1 MYHLIKKD
9 LIIQKRNLKLS
20 ILLLL
25 FFSLSFSSIGTAG
38 LIYSIYAVSYFLAS
52 GASALEDKNNSD
64 MMLVSLPI
72 KKHKIVLSKY
82 ISVYVFATYAI
93 LVTYVIVLIERLFKL
108 PFTVFPFTLEAIVL
122 AVAGVTLLCSI
133 AFPLI
138 FKVGYLKAKMF
149 NNILML
155 TLVFGTAAL
164 SDKLDFNIHFTWQ
177 QQVLQFFGELSE
189 LEIIGIIMIPILI
202 IFIFSYFISLIFY
215 KNREF

>member
-9 LIIQKRNLKLS
+9 FIIQKRNLKLS

-25 FFSLSFSSIGTAG
+25 FFSISFSSIGTAG

-52 GASALEDKNNSD
+52 GASAIEDKNNSD

-72 KKHKIVLSKY
+72 RKQKIVLSKY
-82 ISVYVFATYAI
+82 ISVYIFATYAI
-93 LVTYVIVLIERLFKL
+93 LVTYIIVFIERLFKL
-108 PFTVFPFTLEAIVL
+108 PFNVFSFTLEAIVL

-138 FKVGYLKAKMF
+138 FKFGYLKAKMF

-164 SDKLDFNIHFTWQ
+164 TNKLFLNIHYTGQ
-177 QQVLQFFGELSE
+177 QNLLQFFGGLSE
-189 LEIIGIIMIPILI
+189 LEIIGLIMIPFLV
-202 IFIFSYFISLIFY
+202 IFIFSYFLSLIFY